1 MKNMLIADSLRHLFV
16 RLGFAVVAATFVALV
31 APLFVQPAAA
41 EKTLR
46 VATYGLPPGLGNPHT
61 STNHPTIFT
70 WMAFFDTITYVDA
83 QGTTNPGLAV
93 AWESKGTDTWLL
105 TLRPG
110 VKFQNGEAFNANA
123 VVANLEYLLS
133 EKGRTT
139 SVFREIHGLASARAV
154 DDLTVE
160 IRTKI
165 PNPILAAQLGT
176 LRVFAPGHWAD
187 LGPEAFAKQPIGT
200 GAFMATDWDVGKVE
214 GVAFNNGWRSPKVDR
229 LEIIEL
235 PENATRVA
243 GVQSG
248 QIDIA
253 LRISPDGKEAIESG
267 GGTLLAVPV
276 PSVTVMAIIT
286 TKEGP
291 LQDVRVRRAINYG
304 VNKEAYIA
312 ALFLGQTVPASQP
325 ADRATNGYQT
335 GIAPY
340 PYNPEKAKQLLAEA
354 GYPDGFEFI
363 VEFVASGVTADI
375 YQYAAQNLAQIGV
388 MMELRTM
395 PISDLIGK
403 IFKRTPWEGSAF
415 GMDYGSG
422 PSIDAL
428 RSLNSLHSCRF
439 FNAWYCDE
447 EIMPTIEAAN
457 QEFDLDKRAELVAQ
471 VMQRYHDQASALY
484 FNESVE
490 FDGLAKN
497 VRNYERVQRV
507 INYHAIDLV
516 E

>member
-1 MKNMLIADSLRHLFV
+1 MLIADSLRHLFI

-31 APLFVQPAAA
+31 ASLFVQPAAA

-187 LGPEAFAKQPIGT
+187 LGP
-200 GAFMATDWDVGKVE
+200 
-214 GVAFNNGWRSPKVDR
+214 
-229 LEIIEL
+229 
-235 PENATRVA
+235 
-243 GVQSG
+243 
-248 QIDIA
+248 
-253 LRISPDGKEAIESG
+253 
-267 GGTLLAVPV
+267 
-276 PSVTVMAIIT
+276 
-286 TKEGP
+286 
-291 LQDVRVRRAINYG
+291 
-304 VNKEAYIA
+304 
-312 ALFLGQTVPASQP
+312 
-325 ADRATNGYQT
+325 
-335 GIAPY
+335 
-340 PYNPEKAKQLLAEA
+340 
-354 GYPDGFEFI
+354 
-363 VEFVASGVTADI
+363 
-375 YQYAAQNLAQIGV
+375 
-388 MMELRTM
+388 
-395 PISDLIGK
+395 
-403 IFKRTPWEGSAF
+403 
-415 GMDYGSG
+415 
-422 PSIDAL
+422 
-428 RSLNSLHSCRF
+428 
-439 FNAWYCDE
+439 
-447 EIMPTIEAAN
+447 
-457 QEFDLDKRAELVAQ
+457 
-471 VMQRYHDQASALY
+471 
-484 FNESVE
+484 
-490 FDGLAKN
+490 
-497 VRNYERVQRV
+497 
-507 INYHAIDLV
+507 
-516 E
+516 